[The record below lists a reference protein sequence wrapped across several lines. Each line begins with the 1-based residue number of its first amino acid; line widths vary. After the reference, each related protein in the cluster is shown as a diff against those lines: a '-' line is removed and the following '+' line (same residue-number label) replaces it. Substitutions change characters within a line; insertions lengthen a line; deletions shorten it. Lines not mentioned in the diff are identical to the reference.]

1 MCRPSPPPR
10 LYLVWRFPERLSS
23 VDGVENVTDS
33 GSGRRRPEGLTSAGT
48 APVTVSRRMS
58 PAAVRGR
65 D

>member
-1 MCRPSPPPR
+1 MCRPPPPPR

-23 VDGVENVTDS
+23 ADGVENVADS
-33 GSGRRRPEGLTSAGT
+33 GSGRRPERLTSAGT
-48 APVTVSRRMS
+48 ALGAALRRMS